1 METEKSKM
9 QAGRLYDANYDAE
22 LLAERAKCAERLH
35 ALNRLCPSQEKER
48 REMLRQ
54 LFGKTGERFTVLS
67 PFFCDYGYNI
77 EIGEDFFMNMNCVIL
92 DEAKVVFG
100 NHVFVGPQCGFY
112 TAGHPLDAPRRNR
125 GLEYAR
131 PIAVGDHVWIGG
143 QGCVLPGVTIGH
155 GAVIGAA
162 SVVTRDVPPG
172 VLAAGNP
179 CRVIREISEQDEARW
194 AE

>member
-48 REMLRQ
+48 RETLRQ

-100 NHVFVGPQCGFY
+100 NHVFVGPNADF
-112 TAGHPLDAPRRNR
+112 TRRDIPWMRPDGTGGWNT
-125 GLEYAR
+125 LAR
-131 PIAVGDHVWIGG
+131 SP
-143 QGCVLPGVTIGH
+143 
-155 GAVIGAA
+155 
-162 SVVTRDVPPG
+162 
-172 VLAAGNP
+172 
-179 CRVIREISEQDEARW
+179 W
-194 AE
+194 ATMSG